1 MGQGFWLPNH
11 GPVLAAAVLLLA
23 AMSSTPVGAQHSDAG
38 SPPSTEQLLPPGNSG
53 APLSSQSESPGT
65 AEPESEASR
74 EPEPE
79 GCPWRS
85 KKKLDLIV

>member
-38 SPPSTEQLLPPGNSG
+38 SPPSTEQLLPPSNSG
-53 APLSSQSESPGT
+53 APSQSESPGT